1 MACSSSCPAPGT
13 HASMGECLRS
23 KGIKVAYTNSAGGW
37 DATRQKK
44 WDAELDAYRAA
55 TAEGI
60 QPATTRMHDIQEAK
74 RISDKT
80 GQPFRADA

>member
-1 MACSSSCPAPGT
+1 MACRTGCTEKTHSSYA
-13 HASMGECLRS
+13 ECLRA
-23 KGIKVAYTNSAGGW
+23 GLPRIAYSNSAGGW

-60 QPATTRMHDIQEAK
+60 QPATTKMRDIQEAK
-74 RISDKT
+74 RISDQT
-80 GQPFRADA
+80 GTAFRADV